1 MDLFVKD
8 VDNWIEE
15 NIVNDKIS
23 KERAIDPD
31 LWVLELETDTF
42 GILLRKFKC

>member
-1 MDLFVKD
+1 MNPKTKQMKK
-8 VDNWIEE
+8 
-15 NIVNDKIS
+15 NDKLQIS

-42 GILLRKFKC
+42 WNPLEEI